1 MLRWVLGLIV
11 LMASIAGLVLGVLNP
26 DPATLDLGF
35 VEISLSLG
43 ALIALAVA
51 TGLVLGLLLGAL
63 IYPRKKHRASASS
76 KSADVHQNQSQ
87 GRALNG

>member
-1 MLRWVLGLIV
+1 MLRWALGLMV
-11 LMASIAGLVLGVLNP
+11 LMASAAGLVLGVLNP

-35 VEISLSLG
+35 IEISLSLG

-51 TGLVLGLLLGAL
+51 IGLVLGLLLGAL
-63 IYPRKKHRASASS
+63 IYPRKKPRASAVSAN
-76 KSADVHQNQSQ
+76 ADVRSDQSQ